1 MFRKELKGSNPF
13 LGEKRKMSEE
23 AEKRGEEEKKEEE
36 EFKHIV
42 RILDTD
48 LDGKRSVLHSLCGIK
63 GVGRRVAKVIVISTG
78 IDPGVRMGDLSDDE
92 IELLKGA
99 INTVEKRL
107 PGWMLNRRK
116 DLLSGS
122 DKHLMGAD
130 HMLQLRED
138 INLLRKIR
146 SYRGIRHER
155 GLKVRG
161 QRTKSTG
168 RRGLVVGVI
177 RKKQLAA
184 TTKGAKR

>member
-1 MFRKELKGSNPF
+1 
-13 LGEKRKMSEE
+13 MSEE
-23 AEKRGEEEKKEEE
+23 AEKREEEKE

-42 RILDTD
+42 RILDAD
-48 LDGKRSVLHSLCGIK
+48 LDGKRSVVHSLCGIK
-63 GVGRRVAKVIVISTG
+63 GIGWRVAKVIVISTG

-92 IELLKGA
+92 IEQLKGA

-107 PGWMLNRRK
+107 PWWMLNRRK
-116 DLLSGS
+116 DLRSGS
-122 DKHLMGAD
+122 DRHLMGAD

-138 INLLRKIR
+138 INVLRKIR

-184 TTKGAKR
+184 VAKGGARERGR

>member
-1 MFRKELKGSNPF
+1 
-13 LGEKRKMSEE
+13 MSEE
-23 AEKRGEEEKKEEE
+23 AKPEKREEE

-48 LDGKRSVLHSLCGIK
+48 LDGKRSVVHSLCGIK
-63 GVGRRVAKVIVISTG
+63 GIGRRVAKVIVISTG
-78 IDPGVRMGDLSDDE
+78 IDPGTRMGNLSDDE
-92 IELLKGA
+92 IEQLKSA
-99 INTVEKRL
+99 INSAEKRL

-122 DKHLMGAD
+122 DKHLMGAG

-184 TTKGAKR
+184 VAKGGAREKGR